1 MPMPR
6 EDHESLLAELLSPDL
21 EQSRRTEILQLLRT
35 DYSTVLTD
43 FDTITQKST
52 KLQSDN
58 DDLIISNSKLFR
70 QLGIVGAN
78 DETKKKEEKKTF
90 SESITLE
97 TLEK

>member
-1 MPMPR
+1 
-6 EDHESLLAELLSPDL
+6 
-21 EQSRRTEILQLLRT
+21 
-35 DYSTVLTD
+35 
-43 FDTITQKST
+43 
-52 KLQSDN
+52 LQSDN

-97 TLEK
+97 SLEK